1 MSEYTSRKLK
11 KEQHTYTTTT
21 TTTIRYTNSYILIGF
36 GLIWNFLFEQRVHT
50 R

>member
-21 TTTIRYTNSYILIGF
+21 TIRYINSYILIGF